1 MRTFL
6 IIVGLVLAAACAK
19 QKTKDPI
26 PKIEFIDF
34 RDISKSKFT
43 GADTAT
49 MVLSYEDGDGDIFV
63 DNFNQG
69 PNLVFTTYIWDEEK
83 KVFAGHYDQ
92 TINDTVRYTTT
103 IKQPDNGY
111 YKGKSIKGEIHIPL
125 SSFRENK
132 KQNIIKFTG
141 FMTDMGGHKSNVF
154 SSPTFTVPE

>member
-1 MRTFL
+1 MRAFL
-6 IIVGLVLAAACAK
+6 AIIVCVVLVACAK

-69 PNLVFTTYIWDEEK
+69 PNLVFTTYIWDAEK
-83 KVFAGHYDQ
+83 KQFSAHFDPM
-92 TINDTVRYTTT
+92 INDTVRYTTT
-103 IKQPDNGY
+103 VKQPDNGY
-111 YKGKSIKGEIHIPL
+111 YKGKSIRGEIHIPL
-125 SSFRENK
+125 SSFRDSK
-132 KQNIIKFTG
+132 KQNVVKFSG
-141 FMTDMGGHKSNVF
+141 FMTDMAGHKSNTF
-154 SSPTFTVPE
+154 SSPTYTIPD